1 MTGKGRPS
9 FYIPNKTE
17 RISFMKKQKR
27 KWEQAVDYSCVHALH
42 AAGYDK
48 PDSFIKVNVSDLI
61 LVPEVDANDVAS
73 LLAFF
78 YGERN
83 KWRSQVG
90 RMPNF
95 NISKAELAQDI
106 QDICEYYAFDTYPDT
121 LMNISV
127 AEFLEL
133 DGIDEVT
140 IPPMVRKIK
149 HLMCD
154 AGTFDIPPISKCQY
168 IKADIVGD
176 EEPGELTWAEQDKL
190 LDEPDDECE
199 YDDNMGEFQPPE
211 YTGGLVHAW

>member
-1 MTGKGRPS
+1 
-9 FYIPNKTE
+9 
-17 RISFMKKQKR
+17 MKKQKR
-27 KWEQAVDYSCVHALH
+27 KWEKAVDYSCVHAFH

-48 PDSFIKVNVSDLI
+48 PDSFIKVKVSDLI
-61 LVPEVDANDVAS
+61 LVPEIDANDVAS

-83 KWRSQVG
+83 KWRRQVG

-106 QDICEYYAFDTYPDT
+106 RDICEYYAFDTYPDL

-149 HLMCD
+149 HLMRD
-154 AGTFDIPPISKCQY
+154 AGTFDIPPIRMPVCCCVREN
-168 IKADIVGD
+168 IVGD
-176 EEPGELTWAEQDKL
+176 EEPDELTWAEQDKL
-190 LDEPDDECE
+190 RDEPDDECE

-211 YTGGLVHAW
+211 YTGGLSHSW

>member
-1 MTGKGRPS
+1 
-9 FYIPNKTE
+9 
-17 RISFMKKQKR
+17 MKKQKR
-27 KWEQAVDYSCVHALH
+27 KWEQAVDYSCVHAFH

-48 PDSFIKVNVSDLI
+48 PDSFIKVKVSDLI
-61 LVPEVDANDVAS
+61 LVPDVDANDVAS

-83 KWRSQVG
+83 KWRRQVG

-95 NISKAELAQDI
+95 NISNAELAQDI
-106 QDICEYYAFDTYPDT
+106 RDICEYYAFDTYPDL

-149 HLMCD
+149 HLMRD
-154 AGTFDIPPISKCQY
+154 AGTFDIPPIRMPVCCCVRENN
-168 IKADIVGD
+168 VGD
-176 EEPGELTWAEQDKL
+176 EEPDDLSWSEQDKL
-190 LDEPDDECE
+190 YDESDQEADIYNSLIECE
-199 YDDNMGEFQPPE
+199 SAEYMDDLDCE
-211 YTGGLVHAW
+211 W

>member
-1 MTGKGRPS
+1 
-9 FYIPNKTE
+9 
-17 RISFMKKQKR
+17 MKKQKR
-27 KWEQAVDYSCVHALH
+27 KWEKAVDYSCVHAFH

-48 PDSFIKVNVSDLI
+48 PDSFIKAKVSDLI

-78 YGERN
+78 FGESN

-95 NISKAELAQDI
+95 NISKAELAQEI
-106 QDICEYYAFDTYPDT
+106 QDICEYYAFDTYPDL
-121 LMNISV
+121 LMNIGV

-149 HLMCD
+149 HLMRD
-154 AGTFDIPPISKCQY
+154 AGTFDIPPIRMPVCCCVREN
-168 IKADIVGD
+168 IAGD
-176 EEPGELTWAEQDKL
+176 EEPDELTWAEQDKL
-190 LDEPDDECE
+190 RDEPDDECE

-211 YTGGLVHAW
+211 YTGGLSHSW

>member
-1 MTGKGRPS
+1 
-9 FYIPNKTE
+9 
-17 RISFMKKQKR
+17 MKKQKR
-27 KWEQAVDYSCVHALH
+27 KWEKAVDYSCVHAFH

-48 PDSFIKVNVSDLI
+48 PDSFIKAKVSDLI

-78 YGERN
+78 FGESN

-90 RMPNF
+90 RVPNF
-95 NISKAELAQDI
+95 NISKAELAQEI
-106 QDICEYYAFDTYPDT
+106 QDICEYYAFDTYPDL
-121 LMNISV
+121 LMNIGV

-149 HLMCD
+149 HLMRD
-154 AGTFDIPPISKCQY
+154 AGTFDIPPIRMPVCCCVREN
-168 IKADIVGD
+168 IVGD
-176 EEPGELTWAEQDKL
+176 EEPDELSWAEQDKL

-211 YTGGLVHAW
+211 YTGGLSHSW